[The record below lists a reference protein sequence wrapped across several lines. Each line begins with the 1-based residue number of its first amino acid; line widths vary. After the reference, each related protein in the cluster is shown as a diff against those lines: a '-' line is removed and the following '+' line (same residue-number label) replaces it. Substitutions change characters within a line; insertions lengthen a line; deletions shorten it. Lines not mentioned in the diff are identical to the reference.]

1 MGEALEFS
9 AQTQFATQ
17 LGCHGSHGENTEG
30 TDCDT
35 FLLAFAAIPVDD
47 RPEKTRRLLAFRFL
61 VVHYSFPGVKEQP
74 PQEFAAGSDPPM
86 PDQPTG
92 CSTRSGSLLTS
103 EYWML

>member
-30 TDCDT
+30 TDRDT
-35 FLLAFAAIPVDD
+35 RLLAFAAIPVDD
-47 RPEKTRRLLAFRFL
+47 RPEKTRRLPAIRFL
-61 VVHYSFPGVKEQP
+61 VVHYRSPGVKEQP
-74 PQEFAAGSDPPM
+74 SQQYAAASDPPM
-86 PDQPTG
+86 ADQPTG
-92 CSTRSGSLLTS
+92 CSARSGSLLTS